1 MRPLHLA
8 DGGHSRTLSTKG
20 VRMSEYLETIMT
32 KGADCAYEGWSVQ
45 RLQDFLCRK
54 ELARVAV
61 IASDHQLVGSVGL
74 ADIYH
79 LMNQEETYRA
89 QLVNDSF
96 RRTSGQDLENL
107 DELTDWA
114 RRALVYC
121 TVHQIMQP
129 AVEQIDIAASEAE
142 ARAALKAASHQTL
155 WVTRAGL
162 LIGTLSASALLA
174 QGQSSPN

>member
-1 MRPLHLA
+1 
-8 DGGHSRTLSTKG
+8 
-20 VRMSEYLETIMT
+20 MSGYLETVISE
-32 KGADCAYEGWSVQ
+32 GADCAYEGWSVQ

-96 RRTSGQDLENL
+96 RRATGQALDNL
-107 DELTDWA
+107 DELSNWA

-129 AVEQIDIAASEAE
+129 AVAHIDIEASEAE
-142 ARAALKAASHQTL
+142 ARTALIAAPHQTL

-174 QGQSSPN
+174 QGQPSPD